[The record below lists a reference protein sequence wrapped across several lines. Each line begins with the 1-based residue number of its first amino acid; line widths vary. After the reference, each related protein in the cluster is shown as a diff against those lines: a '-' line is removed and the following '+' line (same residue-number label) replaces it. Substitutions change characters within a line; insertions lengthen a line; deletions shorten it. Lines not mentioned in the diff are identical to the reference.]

1 MPTSPQWHSMLAHRL
16 RVARDMAGLSQ
27 AQLARAAGLSHHTKV
42 SHYEL
47 GLERPS
53 LDSFR
58 KLAIVL
64 ADTTGCEGMA
74 GWLLGLQREP

>member
-1 MPTSPQWHSMLAHRL
+1 MSKIPQWHTTFAYRL
-16 RVARDMAGLSQ
+16 RQARELAQLSQ

-53 LDSFR
+53 LENFR
-58 KLAIVL
+58 RLAIAL
-64 ADTTGCEGMA
+64 ADATGCEGMA
-74 GWLLGLQREP
+74 GWLLGLSKKL